1 MLCNEFMLLLF
12 TEPIASWNVCGSY
25 FSTFACGHT
34 VCKVGM
40 RYSIAVETSM
50 KQTWKITSVAENIFP
65 MSLMTK
71 LL

>member
-50 KQTWKITSVAENIFP
+50 KQT
-65 MSLMTK
+65 
-71 LL
+71 